1 MLNKTTTRK
10 QTNADPDFCP
20 ISKIEPLS
28 FDQEANQIRIASEN
42 TALPFLIIVKFL

>member
-28 FDQEANQIRIASEN
+28 FDQIRIASEN